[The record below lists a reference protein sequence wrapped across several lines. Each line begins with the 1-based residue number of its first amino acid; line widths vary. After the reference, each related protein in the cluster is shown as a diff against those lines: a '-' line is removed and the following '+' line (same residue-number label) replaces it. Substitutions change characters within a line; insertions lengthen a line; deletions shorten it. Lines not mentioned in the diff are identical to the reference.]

1 LFEAILIVHDA
12 FPKDL
17 SGNPVGYAEIGLH
30 TRSKSAQHEES
41 KRTICSLTPLH
52 LLLQLLELLFCPV
65 DLSLLRGH
73 LLLEFLFLL
82 LSLLNLVADQ
92 GATDQAYDSTYAGA
106 YASVACGATDNGPQ
120 TCAGTGPDYRAL
132 LGRGQR

>member
-1 LFEAILIVHDA
+1 MI
-12 FPKDL
+12 
-17 SGNPVGYAEIGLH
+17 IGQPFQVIPIFHHSSVPYLA
-30 TRSKSAQHEES
+30 R
-41 KRTICSLTPLH
+41 L

-73 LLLEFLFLL
+73 LLLELLFLL

-92 GATDQAYDSTYAGA
+92 GAADQAYDSAYAGS
-106 YASVACGATDNGPQ
+106 YASVARGATDNGPK

-132 LGRGQR
+132 LGRG